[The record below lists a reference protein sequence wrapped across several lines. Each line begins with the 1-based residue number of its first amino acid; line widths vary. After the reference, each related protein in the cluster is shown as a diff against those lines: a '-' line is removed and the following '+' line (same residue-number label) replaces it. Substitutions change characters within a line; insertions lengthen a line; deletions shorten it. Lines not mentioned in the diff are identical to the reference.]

1 MLNHRHKRILFPV
14 LFVKEMT
21 LICPEAPSGCQNPQE
36 FPKGIRLSPHI
47 SHSDGSANSAP
58 REGTR
63 PTNTSGASCRPRAL
77 TRRLEV

>member
-36 FPKGIRLSPHI
+36 FPKGIK
-47 SHSDGSANSAP
+47 ANLDLLRAA
-58 REGTR
+58 GKKQIWIGIKIKIK
-63 PTNTSGASCRPRAL
+63 PTFRTSG
-77 TRRLEV
+77 V